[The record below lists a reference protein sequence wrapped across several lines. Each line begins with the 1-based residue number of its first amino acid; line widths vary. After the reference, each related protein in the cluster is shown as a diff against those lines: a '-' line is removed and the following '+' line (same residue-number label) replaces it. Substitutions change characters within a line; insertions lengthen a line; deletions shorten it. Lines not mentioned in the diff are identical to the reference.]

1 MKEYS
6 FNIRQSMKNVVSN
19 KNLKKKVIYRHIL
32 YTITYIVKYV
42 NFFI

>member
-19 KNLKKKVIYRHIL
+19 KNPKKKLYIDIFYIQLHIL
-32 YTITYIVKYV
+32 
-42 NFFI
+42 